1 MFRTVL
7 LVLTN
12 LVLCVSLARAEIGIQ
27 TEPSESASLTKRGM
41 GLLQRHPALEFKG
54 ILDPKRFT
62 TRHTVGIFFQSG
74 ARGGL
79 NQYYLNTITYKAAAP
94 LTVQAQVGFQ
104 NQLYGKPL
112 FGSLRAQQTKVIVP
126 HFGILY
132 QPKSNLLI
140 RFHFSN
146 VPSYGYRGFRY

>member
-1 MFRTVL
+1 
-7 LVLTN
+7 
-12 LVLCVSLARAEIGIQ
+12 
-27 TEPSESASLTKRGM
+27 M
-41 GLLQRHPALEFKG
+41 GLLQRHPASGFEG

-74 ARGGL
+74 ARSGL

-112 FGSLRAQQTKVIVP
+112 FGSGRAQQTKVIVP

-132 QPKSNLLI
+132 QPRSNLSI
-140 RFHFSN
+140 QFHFSN
-146 VPSYGYRGFRY
+146 VPSYASYGYRGFRY